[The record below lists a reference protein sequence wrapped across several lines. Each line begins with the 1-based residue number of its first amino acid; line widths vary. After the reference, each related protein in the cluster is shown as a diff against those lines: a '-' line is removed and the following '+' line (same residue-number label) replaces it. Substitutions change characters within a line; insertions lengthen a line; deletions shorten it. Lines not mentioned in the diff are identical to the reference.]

1 MEREAQRDSQ
11 ESQLASV
18 SSRSTF
24 SSYRWLSGSLA
35 VEGRAG
41 SARNGGPQG
50 AVRGEAADE
59 CRSEPLAAAAAAHR
73 QRTPPAAP
81 PCHLKSPSPSA
92 ASSASSAAWRSR
104 MAPARYSSP
113 RPAARRG
120 STTETGT
127 SILMGAAGLDRGW
140 AKLLGIHGNEP
151 LRNLAGRTKGVGG
164 VSTRE
169 LRRASGRARAG
180 GGRRRRAA
188 AGRQLRL
195 SAGQPAL
202 EIWLCLT
209 CRERLTAPQQPLAGL
224 CTLKRSE
231 GPPTGCTSSA
241 LTLQASTQCPRR
253 ARARNSVLH
262 GRLMQARLRAD
273 KRGALAPSSL
283 LLLARTCQETWGSS
297 SMQALASSSVRPSA
311 AFRPAAKPQQR
322 QVGTANAAGRGGSGR
337 SARPAPLG
345 RPRAPSSPRTGSS
358 TPSCMAG
365 RAAPAARRWL
375 PPDGGCRR
383 PASPPCRATPVPIPR
398 CCLRSCSAPAP
409 GGGHGQEGAAPRVAH
424 RGQGDLQRRGG
435 ADHQRHAG
443 LVHRCAASRCHA
455 RCSCA
460 ATRLALAL
468 PLACSCAAN
477 CLQSHCRV
485 CLRHVGAK
493 QPGCMVGA
501 AHGRARGSRA
511 RQRCG
516 MQVMACGT
524 ASVAACCR
532 AAGQRVG
539 QQRSCSAAGLQGEQ
553 AAAGS
558 SKQSCTRLAQGHTV
572 FHAPQPQPH
581 ARPALC

>member
-297 SMQALASSSVRPSA
+297 SHAGPREQQRAALCGLPASGEASA
-311 AFRPAAKPQQR
+311 AAGGHCKRGRAWWQR
-322 QVGTANAAGRGGSGR
+322 QERQARAAG
-337 SARPAPLG
+337 PAPRPFQPPHWKQHAQLHGWPRRAG
-345 RPRAPSSPRTGSS
+345 RPTVA
-358 TPSCMAG
+358 
-365 RAAPAARRWL
+365 AARWWL
-375 PPDGGCRR
+375 PPARLAAVPRHTR
-383 PASPPCRATPVPIPR
+383 PHPPLLLALLLRARPR
-398 CCLRSCSAPAP
+398 WRPWP
-409 GGGHGQEGAAPRVAH
+409 
-424 RGQGDLQRRGG
+424 RRG
-435 ADHQRHAG
+435 
-443 LVHRCAASRCHA
+443 CTPS
-455 RCSCA
+455 
-460 ATRLALAL
+460 
-468 PLACSCAAN
+468 
-477 CLQSHCRV
+477 
-485 CLRHVGAK
+485 
-493 QPGCMVGA
+493 
-501 AHGRARGSRA
+501 
-511 RQRCG
+511 
-516 MQVMACGT
+516 GT
-524 ASVAACCR
+524 
-532 AAGQRVG
+532 
-539 QQRSCSAAGLQGEQ
+539 
-553 AAAGS
+553 
-558 SKQSCTRLAQGHTV
+558 
-572 FHAPQPQPH
+572 P
-581 ARPALC
+581 RPR